1 MATSGYKDVTVT
13 NWDTLRFS
21 WWVSSQSIASNT
33 TTVGWEMKLIAG
45 SSGRIS
51 ATSTSPWEITVNGTK
66 YTGSENIGISNNS
79 EKTLASGTTVI
90 SHSSDGTKTF
100 SYSFSQTFNITFSG
114 VYIST
119 KSGSGTGTLPTI
131 SRTSTPTLSTNS
143 VDMGGK
149 VTIYTNRD
157 STALTH
163 DLAYSFA
170 GGSYVTFATGVG
182 DSYAWTTP
190 DLASSIPNTT
200 SGTVTIRC
208 ITKSGSTSVGTKTV
222 TMTLKVPASVV
233 PSVSSL
239 TTAEATAGLAAQF
252 GAFVKLKS
260 KIKATITATGAK
272 GSTISSYSS
281 TFNGKSYSG
290 ASWTSAAVTSS
301 GTLNIVVKV
310 TDSRGRTASKTFTVT
325 VLDYDTPAIY
335 ALQAHRI
342 NEDGTENQEGVYIAV
357 RYKYGVTTL
366 GNKNTASMVLEYKRS
381 TETEWATLL
390 TGTALSADT
399 TALVTDRTFS
409 IDYQYDLRMVVNDW
423 FGPGQ
428 PYTTVL
434 QGGAVIMDFRADG
447 LGLGLFKTSERE
459 GVEFGAS
466 AKGAVLGLWEAT
478 AEIPENGDFNDYLQP
493 GVYSV
498 AGNAIME
505 TLANR
510 PCDRAG
516 TLRVSSGL
524 GVKKIAG
531 AYAYIVQEFHSYH
544 NQEATYRRHL
554 MSDATGAFSPG
565 PWRAITLRGQKVLWD
580 GPAKYMTDDHQIDLS
595 EPVSQQDNG
604 IVLVFSTYQN
614 GAAIDANFNHFFV
627 PKKFVEIMSGYGTA
641 FQMNTV
647 NFNTIGAK
655 YLYIHDTYIKGNE
668 NNGLS
673 GTSTSGIT
681 FNNAMYVL
689 RYVLGV

>member
-1 MATSGYKDVTVT
+1 MATSGSKDVTVT
-13 NWDTLRFS
+13 SWDTLRFS
-21 WWVSSQSIASNT
+21 WWVNSQSVAANT
-33 TTVGWEMKLIAG
+33 TTIGWKMELIAG

-51 ATSTSPWEITVNGTK
+51 ASAKSPWSITVNGEK
-66 YTGSENIGISNNS
+66 YTGSENIGIANNAT
-79 EKTLASGTTVI
+79 KTLASGSTVI
-90 SHSSDGTKTF
+90 SHNSDGGKTF
-100 SYSFSQTFNITFSG
+100 NYSFSQTFNITFSG
-114 VYIST
+114 TYIST
-119 KSGSGTGTLPTI
+119 KSGSGSGTLPTI
-131 SRTSTPTLSTNS
+131 SRTSTPTLSAKS

-157 STALTH
+157 SDALTH

-182 DSYAWTTP
+182 NSYTWTTP
-190 DLASSIPNTT
+190 DLASKIPSAT
-200 SGTVTIRC
+200 SGTLTIRC
-208 ITKSGSTSVGTKTV
+208 ITKSGSTQVGTKTL

-233 PSVSSL
+233 PTISSVA
-239 TTAEATAGLAAQF
+239 TAEATAGLAAQF

-260 KIKATITATGAK
+260 KVKATITAAGAK
-272 GSTISSYSS
+272 GSTIKTYSS
-281 TFNGKSYSG
+281 TFNGRSYSG
-290 ASWTSAAVTSS
+290 ASWTSATLSSS
-301 GTLNIVVKV
+301 GSLSIVVKV
-310 TDSRGRTASKTFTVT
+310 TDSRGRTATKTVT
-325 VLDYDTPAIY
+325 ITVQDYDTPAIY
-335 ALQAHRI
+335 ALQVYRI
-342 NEDGTENQEGVYIAV
+342 NADGTENQEGVYIAV
-357 RYKYGVTTL
+357 RYKYGVTSL
-366 GNKNTASMVLEYKRS
+366 GSKNTASMVLEYKRS
-381 TETEWATLL
+381 TETEWDTLL
-390 TGTALSADT
+390 TGTGLSVDT
-399 TALVTDRTFS
+399 TALITDRTFS

-428 PYTTVL
+428 PYTAVL
-434 QGGAVIMDFRADG
+434 GSGAVIMDFRADG

-498 AGNAIME
+498 AGNAVME
-505 TLANR
+505 TLSNR
-510 PCDRAG
+510 PCDRGG

-544 NQEATYRRHL
+544 NQEPTFRRH
-554 MSDATGAFSPG
+554 MISDAAGAFTPG
-565 PWRAITLRGQKVLWD
+565 PWRAITFRGQKVLWE
-580 GPAKYMTDDHQIDLS
+580 GGKYMTADHQVELN

-627 PKKFVEIMSGYGTA
+627 PKKFVEIMGGYGTA

-647 NFNTIGAK
+647 NFNTVGAK

-668 NNGLS
+668 SNSLS
-673 GTSTSGIT
+673 GTATSGIT

>member
-13 NWDTLRFS
+13 SWDTLRFS
-21 WWVSSQSIASNT
+21 WEVSGQSIAANT
-33 TTVGWEMKLIAG
+33 TTVAWKMQLIAG

-51 ATSTSPWEITVNGTK
+51 ASSKSPWEITVNGKT
-66 YTGSENIGISNNS
+66 YTGSENIGISNNAT
-79 EKTLASGTTVI
+79 KTLASGSTVI
-90 SHSSDGTKTF
+90 SHDSDGTKTF
-100 SYSFSQTFNITFSG
+100 SYEFKQTFNITFSG
-114 VYIST
+114 TYIST
-119 KSGSGTGTLPTI
+119 KSGSGSGTLPTI
-131 SRTSTPTLSTNS
+131 SRTSTPTLSTGS

-170 GGSYVTFATGVG
+170 GDTYVNIATGVG

-190 DLASSIPNTT
+190 DLASKIPNAT

-208 ITKSGSTSVGTKTV
+208 ITKSGSTAVGTKTV
-222 TMTLKVPASVV
+222 TMTLKVPSTVV
-233 PSVSSL
+233 PTISSL
-239 TTAEATAGLAAQF
+239 ATAEVTAGLAAQF

-260 KIKATITATGAK
+260 RIKATITAAGAK
-272 GSTISSYSS
+272 GSTIKSYSS
-281 TFNGKSYSG
+281 TFNGRTYSG
-290 ASWTSAAVTSS
+290 ATWTSAAVTSS
-301 GTLNIVVKV
+301 GTLNITVKV
-310 TDSRGRTASKTFTVT
+310 TDSRGRTASKIFSVT
-325 VLDYDTPAIY
+325 VLDYDPPAIN
-335 ALQAHRI
+335 ALQVYRI
-342 NEDGTENQEGVYIAV
+342 NADGTENQEGVYIAV
-357 RYKYGVTTL
+357 RYKYSVTSL
-366 GNKNTASMVLEYKRS
+366 GGKNTASMALEYKRS

-390 TGTALSADT
+390 TGTGLSADT
-399 TALVTDRTFS
+399 TAQITDKTFS

-423 FGPGQ
+423 FGAGQ
-428 PYTTVL
+428 PYTAVL
-434 QGGAVIMDFRADG
+434 GSGAVIMDFRADG
-447 LGLGLFKTSERE
+447 LGLGLFKTAERE
-459 GVEFGAS
+459 GVDFGAS

-478 AEIPENGDFNDYLQP
+478 AEIPENGDFNNYLQP

-498 AGNAIME
+498 AGNAVMT
-505 TLANR
+505 TLSNR
-510 PCDRAG
+510 PSDRAG

-531 AYAYIVQEFHSYH
+531 AYAYLIQEFHPYH
-544 NQEATYRRHL
+544 NEDPVYRRH
-554 MSDATGAFSPG
+554 MISNAAGAFSPG
-565 PWRAITLRGQKVLWD
+565 PWRAITFRGQKVLWE
-580 GPAKYMTDDHQIDLS
+580 GTRYMTADHQANLS

-627 PKKFVEIMSGYGTA
+627 PKKFVEIMGGYGTA

-647 NFNTIGAK
+647 NFSTVGAK
-655 YLYIHDTYIKGNE
+655 YLYIHDTYISGNE
-668 NNGLS
+668 NNNLS
-673 GTSTSGIT
+673 GTATSGIT

>member
-1 MATSGYKDVTVT
+1 MANSGYTDVTVT
-13 NWDTLRFS
+13 SWDTLRFS
-21 WWVSSQSIASNT
+21 WEVSSQSIASNT
-33 TTVGWEMKLIAG
+33 TTVAWKMQLIAG

-51 ATSTSPWEITVNGTK
+51 ASATSPWEITVNGKT
-66 YTGSENIGISNNS
+66 YTGSENIGISNNAT
-79 EKTLASGTTVI
+79 KTLASGSTVI
-90 SHSSDGTKTF
+90 YHNSDGSKTF
-100 SYSFSQTFNITFSG
+100 SYEFKQTFNITFSG
-114 VYIST
+114 TYIST
-119 KSGSGTGTLPTI
+119 KSGSGSGTLPTI
-131 SRTSTPTLSTNS
+131 SRTSTPTLSTGS

-170 GGSYVTFATGVG
+170 GNSYVSIANGVG
-182 DSYAWTTP
+182 DSYVWTTP
-190 DLASSIPNTT
+190 DLASKIPNAT

-208 ITKSGSTSVGTKTV
+208 ITKSGSTAVGTKTV
-222 TMTLKVPASVV
+222 TMTLKVPSTVV
-233 PSVSSL
+233 PTISGVATS
-239 TTAEATAGLAAQF
+239 EATSGLAAQF

-260 KIKATITATGAK
+260 KIKATITAAGTK
-272 GSTISSYSS
+272 GSTIKSYSS
-281 TFNGKSYSG
+281 TFNGRSYSG
-290 ASWTSAAVTSS
+290 ATWTSAAVTGS
-301 GTLNIVVKV
+301 GILSIVVKV
-310 TDSRGRTASKTFTVT
+310 TDSRGRTASKTVNIT
-325 VLDYDTPAIY
+325 VLDYDTPAINT
-335 ALQAHRI
+335 LQVYRI
-342 NEDGTENQEGVYIAV
+342 NADGTENQEGVHIAV
-357 RYKYGVTTL
+357 RYKYGVTSL
-366 GNKNTASMVLEYKRS
+366 GGKNTASMLLEYKRS

-390 TGTALSADT
+390 TDTGLSVDKT
-399 TALVTDRTFS
+399 VLVTGQAFS

-434 QGGAVIMDFRADG
+434 GSGAVIMDFRADG
-447 LGLGLFKTSERE
+447 LGLGLFKTAERE
-459 GVEFGAS
+459 GVDFGAS

-498 AGNAIME
+498 AGNAVME

-510 PCDRAG
+510 PHDRAG

-531 AYAYIVQEFHSYH
+531 AYAYLIQEFHPYH
-544 NQEATYRRHL
+544 NEDPVYRRH
-554 MSDATGAFSPG
+554 MISNAAGAFSPG
-565 PWRAITLRGQKVLWD
+565 PWRAITLRGQKVLWE
-580 GPAKYMTDDHQIDLS
+580 GGRYMTAGHTAELS

-604 IVLVFSTYQN
+604 IVLVFSTYQD
-614 GAAIDANFNHFFV
+614 GAPIDANFNHFFV
-627 PKKFVEIMSGYGTA
+627 PKKFVEILGGYGTA

-647 NFNTIGAK
+647 NFSTVGAK
-655 YLYIHDTYIKGNE
+655 YLYIHDTYITGNE
-668 NNGLS
+668 NNNLS
-673 GTSTSGIT
+673 GTATSGIT

>member
-1 MATSGYKDVTVT
+1 MATSGSKDVTVT
-13 NWDTLRFS
+13 SWDTLRFS

-33 TTVGWEMKLIAG
+33 TTVGWKMELIAG

-51 ATSTSPWEITVNGTK
+51 ASAKSPWEITVNGQK
-66 YTGSENIGISNNS
+66 YTGSENIGISNNAT
-79 EKTLASGTTVI
+79 KTLASGTTVI

-114 VYIST
+114 SYIAT
-119 KSGSGTGTLPTI
+119 KSGSGNGTLPTI

-182 DSYAWTTP
+182 ASYVWTTP
-190 DLASSIPNTT
+190 DLASSIPNAT

-208 ITKSGSTSVGTKTV
+208 TTKSGSTSVGTKTV
-222 TMTLKVPASVV
+222 TMTLKVPSTVV
-233 PSVSSL
+233 PTISNVV
-239 TTAEATAGLAAQF
+239 TAEATAGLAAQF

-260 KIKATITATGAK
+260 KIKATITAAGAK
-272 GSTISSYSS
+272 GSTIKTYSS
-281 TFNGKSYSG
+281 TFNGRSYSG
-290 ASWTSAAVTSS
+290 ASWTSAAVSSS
-301 GTLNIVVKV
+301 GSLSLVVKV
-310 TDSRGRTASKTFTVT
+310 TDSRGRTATKTVT
-325 VLDYDTPAIY
+325 VTVQDYDTPAVY

-342 NEDGTENQEGVYIAV
+342 NADGTENQEGVHIAV
-357 RYKYGVTTL
+357 RYKYGVTSL

-381 TETEWATLL
+381 TETEWVTLL
-390 TGTALSADT
+390 TNTALSADT
-399 TALVTDRTFS
+399 TAQITDRTFS
-409 IDYQYDLRMVVNDW
+409 IDYQYDLRMVVSDW

-428 PYTTVL
+428 PYTAVL
-434 QGGAVIMDFRADG
+434 GSGAVIMDFRADG

-498 AGNAIME
+498 AGNAVME
-505 TLANR
+505 TLSNR
-510 PCDRAG
+510 PHDRAG

-531 AYAYIVQEFHSYH
+531 AYAYLIQEFHPYH
-544 NQEATYRRHL
+544 NQDPIYRRH
-554 MSDATGAFSPG
+554 MISDASGAFSPG
-565 PWRAITLRGQKVLWD
+565 PWRAITFRGQKVLWE
-580 GPAKYMTDDHQIDLS
+580 GGRYMTAGHTAELS

-614 GAAIDANFNHFFV
+614 GAPVDANFNMFFV
-627 PKKFVEIMSGYGTA
+627 PKKFVEIMGGYGCA

-647 NFNTIGAK
+647 NFSTVAAK
-655 YLYIHDTYIKGNE
+655 YLYIHDTYIAGNE
-668 NNGLS
+668 NNDLS
-673 GTSTSGIT
+673 TTATSGIT

>member
-1 MATSGYKDVTVT
+1 MANSGYKDVTVT

-21 WWVSSQSIASNT
+21 WEVKSQSIAANT
-33 TTVGWEMKLIAG
+33 TTVAWKMQLIAG

-51 ATSTSPWEITVNGTK
+51 ATATSPWTITVNGET
-66 YTGSENIGISNNS
+66 YTGSENIGISNNTT
-79 EKTLASGTTVI
+79 KTLASGTTVI

-119 KSGSGTGTLPTI
+119 KSGSGSGTLPTI
-131 SRTSTPTLSTNS
+131 ARTSTPTLSATS
-143 VDMGGK
+143 VDMGGN
-149 VTIYTNRD
+149 VTIYTNRE
-157 STALTH
+157 SSALTH

-182 DSYAWTTP
+182 ASYTWTTP
-190 DLASSIPNTT
+190 DLASNIPNAT

-208 ITKSGSTSVGTKTV
+208 ITKNGSTSVGTKTL

-233 PSVSSL
+233 PTISSVA
-239 TTAEATAGLAAQF
+239 TAEATAGLAAQF

-260 KIKATITATGAK
+260 KIKATITAAGAK
-272 GSTISSYSS
+272 GSTIKSYSS
-281 TFNGKSYSG
+281 TFNGRSYTG
-290 ASWTSAAVTSS
+290 ATWTSAAVSSS
-301 GTLNIVVKV
+301 GSLSIVVKV
-310 TDSRGRTASKTFTVT
+310 TDSRGRTASKTVNVT

-335 ALQAHRI
+335 ALQAYRI
-342 NEDGTENQEGVYIAV
+342 NADGNADQEGVHIAV

-381 TETEWATLL
+381 TESEWATLQ
-390 TGTALSADT
+390 TGTGLSADT
-399 TALVTDRTFS
+399 TALITDRTFS
-409 IDYQYDLRMVVNDW
+409 IDYQYDLRMVVTDW
-423 FGPGQ
+423 FGAGQ
-428 PYTTVL
+428 PFTAVL
-434 QGGAVIMDFRADG
+434 GSGAVIMDIRADG
-447 LGLGLFKTSERE
+447 QGLGFFKTAERE
-459 GVEFGAS
+459 GVDFGAS

-478 AEIPENGDFNDYLQP
+478 AEIPENGDFNNYLQP
-493 GVYSV
+493 GVYS
-498 AGNAIME
+498 APSNAVME
-505 TLANR
+505 TLNNR

-524 GVKKIAG
+524 GAKKITG
-531 AYAYIVQEFHSYH
+531 AYAYIVQEFHPYH
-544 NQEATYRRHL
+544 NQDPIYRRHL
-554 MSDATGAFSPG
+554 ISNASGAFEPG
-565 PWRAITLRGQKVLWD
+565 PWRAITFRGQKILWD
-580 GPAKYMTDDHQIDLS
+580 GGKFMTADHQADLS

-604 IVLVFSTYQN
+604 IVLVFSTYQD
-614 GAAIDANFNHFFV
+614 GAPIDANFNHFFV
-627 PKKFVEIMSGYGTA
+627 PKKFVEIMGGFGSA

-647 NFNTIGAK
+647 NFSTICAK

-673 GTSTSGIT
+673 GTATSGIT

>member
-1 MATSGYKDVTVT
+1 MATSGSKDVTVT
-13 NWDTLRFS
+13 SWDTLRFS
-21 WWVSSQSIASNT
+21 WEVESQSIAANT
-33 TTVGWEMKLIAG
+33 TTVVWKMELIAG

-51 ATSTSPWEITVNGTK
+51 ASATSPWEITVNGKK

-79 EKTLASGTTVI
+79 KKTLASGSTVI
-90 SHSSDGTKTF
+90 SHNSDGTKTF
-100 SYSFSQTFNITFSG
+100 SYEFEQTFNITFSG
-114 VYIST
+114 TYIST

-149 VTIYTNRD
+149 VTINTNRD
-157 STALTH
+157 SSALTH

-182 DSYAWTTP
+182 DSYTWTTP
-190 DLASSIPNTT
+190 DLASQIPNAT
-200 SGTVTIRC
+200 SGTATIRC
-208 ITKSGSTSVGTKTV
+208 ITKSGSTEVGNKTV
-222 TMTLKVPASVV
+222 TMTLKVPSTVAPTISNVA
-233 PSVSSL
+233 
-239 TTAEATAGLAAQF
+239 TAEATGGLAAQF

-260 KIKATITATGAK
+260 RVKAAITAAGAK
-272 GSTISSYSS
+272 GSTIKSYSS
-281 TFNGKSYSG
+281 TFNGRSYSG
-290 ASWTSAAVTSS
+290 ASWTSEAVTSS
-301 GTLNIVVKV
+301 GTLSIVVKV
-310 TDSRGRTASKTFTVT
+310 TDSRGRTASRTVNIT
-325 VLDYDTPAIY
+325 VQDYDTPAINM
-335 ALQAHRI
+335 LQVYRI
-342 NEDGTENQEGVYIAV
+342 NADGTENQEGVHIAV
-357 RYKYGVTTL
+357 RYKYAVTSL
-366 GNKNTASMVLEYKRS
+366 GGKNTASMVLEYKRS

-390 TGTALSADT
+390 TGTALSADD
-399 TALVTDRTFS
+399 TARITGTTFS

-428 PYTTVL
+428 PYTVVL
-434 QGGAVIMDFRADG
+434 GSGAVIMDFRADG
-447 LGLGLFKTSERE
+447 LGLGFFKTAERE
-459 GVEFGAS
+459 GVDFGAS

-478 AEIPENGDFNDYLQP
+478 AAIPENGDFNDYLQP

-498 AGNAIME
+498 AGNAVME

-510 PCDRAG
+510 PCERGG

-531 AYAYIVQEFHSYH
+531 AYAYIVQEFHCYH

-554 MSDATGAFSPG
+554 MSDASGAFTPG
-565 PWRAITLRGQKVLWD
+565 PWRAITLRGQKVLWE
-580 GPAKYMTDDHQIDLS
+580 GGKYMTADHQADLS

-614 GAAIDANFNHFFV
+614 GAPIDANFNSFFV
-627 PKKFVEIMSGYGTA
+627 PKKFVEIMGGFGSA

-647 NFNTIGAK
+647 NFSTVGAK
-655 YLYIHDTYIKGNE
+655 YLYIHDTYISGNE
-668 NNGLS
+668 NNNLI
-673 GTSTSGIT
+673 GTATSGIT

>member
-1 MATSGYKDVTVT
+1 MANSGYTDVTVT

-21 WWVSSQSIASNT
+21 WWVNSQSIASNT
-33 TTVGWEMKLIAG
+33 TTIGWEMQLIAG

-51 ATSTSPWEITVNGTK
+51 ATSTSPWTITVNGVK
-66 YTGSENIGISNNS
+66 YTGSENIGISNNAT
-79 EKTLASGTTVI
+79 KTLASGSTVI
-90 SHSSDGTKTF
+90 SHNSDGAKTF

-119 KSGSGTGTLPTI
+119 KSGSGSGTLPTI
-131 SRTSTPTLSTNS
+131 SRTSTPTLSANS

-190 DLASSIPNTT
+190 DLASSIPNAT
-200 SGTVTIRC
+200 SGTCTIRC
-208 ITKSGSTSVGTKTV
+208 ITKSGSTAVGTKTL

-233 PSVSSL
+233 PTISSVAA
-239 TTAEATAGLAAQF
+239 AEATSGLAAQF

-260 KIKATITATGAK
+260 KIKATITAAGAK
-272 GSTISSYSS
+272 GSTIKTYSS
-281 TFNGKSYSG
+281 TFNGRSYSG
-290 ASWTSAAVTSS
+290 ASWTSAAISSS
-301 GTLNIVVKV
+301 GNLNIVVKV
-310 TDSRGRTASKTFTVT
+310 TDSRGRTASKTV
-325 VLDYDTPAIY
+325 VIVVQDYDTPAVY
-335 ALQAHRI
+335 ALQAYRI
-342 NEDGTENQEGVYIAV
+342 NADGTENQEGVYIAV
-357 RYKYGVTTL
+357 RYKYGVTSL
-366 GNKNTASMVLEYKRS
+366 GGKNTASMTLEYKRS
-381 TETEWATLL
+381 TETDWDALL
-390 TGTALSADT
+390 TGTGLSADT
-399 TALVTDRTFS
+399 TARITDRTFS

-428 PYTTVL
+428 PYTIVL
-434 QGGAVIMDFRADG
+434 GSGAVIMDIRADG

-478 AEIPENGDFNDYLQP
+478 AEIPENGDFNTYLQP
-493 GVYSV
+493 GVYAV
-498 AGNAIME
+498 AGNAVME

-510 PCDRAG
+510 PSDRAG

-531 AYAYIVQEFHSYH
+531 AYAYLIQEFHPYH
-544 NQEATYRRHL
+544 NQDPVYRRH
-554 MSDATGAFSPG
+554 MISDATGAFSPG
-565 PWRAITLRGQKVLWD
+565 PWRAITLRGQKILWE
-580 GPAKYMTDDHQIDLS
+580 GGRYMTAGHTAELS

-604 IVLVFSTYQN
+604 IVLVFSTYQD
-614 GAAIDANFNHFFV
+614 GAPIDANFNHFFV
-627 PKKFVEIMSGYGTA
+627 PKEFVRIMGGFGSA

-647 NFNTIGAK
+647 NFSTVGAK
-655 YLYIHDTYIKGNE
+655 YLYIHDTYITGNE
-668 NNGLS
+668 NNNLS
-673 GTSTSGIT
+673 GTATSGIT

>member
-1 MATSGYKDVTVT
+1 MATSGSKDVTVT
-13 NWDTLRFS
+13 SWDTLRFS
-21 WWVSSQSIASNT
+21 WWVSSQSIAANT
-33 TTVGWEMKLIAG
+33 TTVGWKMELIAG

-51 ATSTSPWEITVNGTK
+51 ASAKSPWEITVNGTK
-66 YTGSENIGISNNS
+66 YTGSENIGISNNAT
-79 EKTLASGTTVI
+79 KTLASGSTVI

-114 VYIST
+114 SYIST
-119 KSGSGTGTLPTI
+119 KSGSGSGTLPTI

-190 DLASSIPNTT
+190 DLASKIPSAT

-208 ITKSGSTSVGTKTV
+208 TTKSGSTAVGTKTV
-222 TMTLKVPASVV
+222 TMTLKVPSTVV
-233 PSVSSL
+233 PIISNVV
-239 TTAEATAGLAAQF
+239 TAEATAGLAAQF
-252 GAFVKLKS
+252 GVFVKLKS
-260 KIKATITATGAK
+260 RIKTTITAAGAK
-272 GSTISSYSS
+272 GSTIKSYSS
-281 TFNGKSYSG
+281 TFNGRTYTG
-290 ASWTSAAVTSS
+290 ATWTSAAVSSS
-301 GTLNIVVKV
+301 GSLDLVVKV
-310 TDSRGRTASKTFTVT
+310 TDTRGRTASKTITLT
-325 VLDYDTPAIY
+325 VLDYDVPAVY
-335 ALQAHRI
+335 ALQVYRI
-342 NEDGTENQEGVYIAV
+342 NADGTENQEGVHIAV
-357 RYKYGVTTL
+357 RYKYGVTPL
-366 GNKNTASMVLEYKRS
+366 SNKNTARMDLEYKRS
-381 TETEWATLL
+381 TETAWATLL
-390 TGTALSADT
+390 TSTALSADT
-399 TALVTDRTFS
+399 TVQITDRTFS
-409 IDYQYDLRMVVNDW
+409 IDYQYDLRVIVTDW

-428 PYTTVL
+428 PYTAVL
-434 QGGAVIMDFRADG
+434 RSSAVIMDFRADG

-498 AGNAIME
+498 AGNAVME
-505 TLANR
+505 TLSNR
-510 PCDRAG
+510 PHDRAG

-531 AYAYIVQEFHSYH
+531 AYAYLIQEFHPYH
-544 NQEATYRRHL
+544 NEDPVYRRH
-554 MSDATGAFSPG
+554 MISNAAGAFSPG
-565 PWRAITLRGQKVLWD
+565 PWRAITFRGQKVLWE
-580 GPAKYMTDDHQIDLS
+580 GGRYMTAGHTAELS

-614 GAAIDANFNHFFV
+614 GAPVDANFNMFFV
-627 PKKFVEIMSGYGTA
+627 PKKFVEIMGGYGCA

-647 NFNTIGAK
+647 NFSTVAAK
-655 YLYIHDTYIKGNE
+655 YLYVHDTYIAGNE
-668 NNGLS
+668 SNNLS
-673 GTSTSGIT
+673 ATATSGIT

>member
-1 MATSGYKDVTVT
+1 MATSGYTNVTVT
-13 NWDTLRFS
+13 SWDTLRFS
-21 WWVSSQSIASNT
+21 WWVDSQSIAANT
-33 TTVGWEMKLIAG
+33 TTVGWKMELIATG
-45 SSGRIS
+45 SGRIS
-51 ATSTSPWEITVNGTK
+51 ASGKSPWEITVNGKT
-66 YTGSENIGISNNS
+66 YTGSENIGISNNAT
-79 EKTLASGTTVI
+79 KTLASGSTVI
-90 SHSSDGTKTF
+90 SHNSDGTKSF

-114 VYIST
+114 NYIAT
-119 KSGSGTGTLPTI
+119 KSGSGSGTLPTI
-131 SRTSTPTLSTNS
+131 SRTSTPTLSANS

-170 GGSYVTFATGVG
+170 GGSYVTIATGVG

-190 DLASSIPNTT
+190 DLASSIPNAT

-222 TMTLKVPASVV
+222 TMTLKVPSTVV
-233 PSVSSL
+233 PTISNLV
-239 TTAEATAGLAAQF
+239 TVEATPGLAAQF
-252 GAFVKLKS
+252 GAYIALKS
-260 KIKATITATGAK
+260 EIKATITAAGAK
-272 GSTISSYSS
+272 GSTIKSYSS
-281 TFNGKSYSG
+281 TFDSKTYSG
-290 ASWTSAAVTSS
+290 ASWTSAAVSRS
-301 GTLNIVVKV
+301 GSRSITVKV
-310 TDSRGRTASKTFTVT
+310 TDSRGRTASKVFYVT
-325 VLDYDTPAIY
+325 VLDYEPPAVY
-335 ALQAHRI
+335 ALQVYRVNA
-342 NEDGTENQEGVYIAV
+342 DGTENQEGVHIAV
-357 RYKYGVTTL
+357 RYKYGVTPL
-366 GNKNTASMVLEYKRS
+366 SNKNTASMVLEYKRS

-399 TALVTDRTFS
+399 TELVTGVTFS
-409 IDYQYDLRMVVNDW
+409 IDYQYDLRMGVTDW

-428 PYTTVL
+428 PYTAVL
-434 QGGAVIMDFRADG
+434 GSGAVIMDFRADG

-459 GVEFGAS
+459 GVDFGAS

-498 AGNAIME
+498 AGNAVME
-505 TLANR
+505 TLSNR
-510 PCDRAG
+510 PCDRSG

-531 AYAYIVQEFHSYH
+531 AYAYLIHEFHPYH
-544 NQEATYRRHL
+544 NQEPIYRRHL
-554 MSDATGAFSPG
+554 ISNDSGAFEPG
-565 PWRAITLRGQKVLWD
+565 PWRAITFRGQKVLWE
-580 GPAKYMTDDHQIDLS
+580 GGKYMTADHDAALS

-614 GAAIDANFNHFFV
+614 GAPIDANFNMFFV
-627 PKKFVEIMSGYGTA
+627 PKKFVEIMDGYGCA

-647 NFNTIGAK
+647 NFSTVATK
-655 YLYIHDTYIKGNE
+655 YLYIHDTNIAGNE
-668 NNGLS
+668 NNNLS
-673 GTSTSGIT
+673 GTATSGIT